1 MTKMM
6 KNLLLGVAAILGG
19 VHASVACTGISLTA
33 ADGSYIQARTIEWAY
48 GALKSEYV
56 IIPRGEA
63 LQSYTPTGMNGI
75 KFKARYGVVGLAV
88 VEKEFIAEGI
98 NEAGLSAGLF
108 FFPRYG
114 SYEAYESVDNL
125 RTLADLQVVQW
136 ILTQCATIDEV
147 KEAVERVRIVALEK
161 TAVVHWRIGDPTGRQ
176 VVMEIVDGKVGFYE
190 NEVGVI
196 TNAPGYIWQV
206 TNLENY
212 VNLRPGSAQSYQLGG
227 VTLEPNGGS
236 TAMHGLPGDFTP
248 PSRFVR
254 AAFFRNT
261 APTRA
266 TGIDTVLEAF
276 HLLNNFDVPI
286 AIENPAEH
294 NLPSATQWTSA
305 IDLSSRTVYYKTAYN
320 STIRSISL
328 DNIDFSKVKYAS
340 YPLDTV
346 QREPIKVLY

>member
-1 MTKMM
+1 MIKTM
-6 KNLLLGVAAILGG
+6 KNLLLGVAAMIGG
-19 VHASVACTGISLTA
+19 IHASVACTGISLTA
-33 ADGSYIQARTIEWAY
+33 ADGSYVQARTIEWAS
-48 GALKSEYV
+48 GALKSEFV

-63 LQSYTPTGMNGI
+63 LQSYTPTGMNGM

-88 VEKEFIAEGI
+88 VEMEFIAEGI

-114 SYEAYESVDNL
+114 SYESYESVDNP

-136 ILTQCATIDEV
+136 MLTQCATIDEV
-147 KEAVERVRIVALEK
+147 KEAVKHVRIVALEK
-161 TAVVHWRIGDPTGRQ
+161 TAVVHWRIGDPSGRQ
-176 VVMEIVDGKVGFYE
+176 VVMEIVDGNINFYE

-196 TNAPGYIWQV
+196 TNAPGYNWQV

-261 APTRA
+261 APQRA
-266 TGIDTVLEAF
+266 TGLDTVLEAF

-328 DNIDFSKVKYAS
+328 ANIDFARAKYAS
-340 YPLDTV
+340 YPLDVV
-346 QREPIKVLY
+346 QREQIEVLY

>member
-1 MTKMM
+1 MSKIM
-6 KNLLLGVAAILGG
+6 KNLLLGVAAMLGG

-63 LQSYTPTGMNGI
+63 LQSYTPTGTNGI

-88 VEKEFIAEGI
+88 VEREFIAEGI

-114 SYEAYESVDNL
+114 SYEAYESVDNAL
-125 RTLADLQVVQW
+125 TLADLQVVQW
-136 ILTQCATIDEV
+136 MLTQCATIDEV
-147 KEAVERVRIVALEK
+147 MEAVKRVRIVALEK
-161 TAVVHWRIGDPTGRQ
+161 TSVVHWRIGEPSGRQ
-176 VVMEIVDGKVGFYE
+176 VVMEIVEGKVGFYE

-196 TNAPGYIWQV
+196 TNAPGYTWQV

-212 VNLRPGSAQSYQLGG
+212 VNLRPGSAQSYKLGG

-266 TGIDTVLEAF
+266 TGLDTVLEAF

-305 IDLSSRTVYYKTAYN
+305 IDLSSRTIYYKTAYN
-320 STIRSISL
+320 STIRSIAL
-328 DNIDFSKVKYAS
+328 DNIDFARVKYAS

-346 QREPIKVLY
+346 QREPIQVLY

>member
-1 MTKMM
+1 MI
-6 KNLLLGVAAILGG
+6 KNLLVGVAAILGG

-56 IIPRGEA
+56 IIPRGEQ
-63 LQSYTPTGMNGI
+63 LQSYTPTGRNGI

-114 SYEAYESVDNL
+114 SYESYEAMDNP

-136 ILTQCATIDEV
+136 MLTQCATIDEV
-147 KEAVERVRIVALEK
+147 MAAVKHVRIVALEK

-176 VVMEIVDGKVGFYE
+176 VVMEIVDGKINFYE
-190 NEVGVI
+190 NEVGVL
-196 TNAPGYIWQV
+196 TNAPGFEWQV

-236 TAMHGLPGDFTP
+236 TAMLGLPGDFTP

-266 TGIDTVLEAF
+266 KGLDTVLEAF

-286 AIENPAEH
+286 AIENPSEH

-328 DNIDFSKVKYAS
+328 DNIDFARVKYAS
-340 YPLDTV
+340 YPLDAV
-346 QREPIKVLY
+346 QREPIQVLY

>member
-1 MTKMM
+1 M
-6 KNLLLGVAAILGG
+6 KNLLLGVAAMLGG

-63 LQSYTPTGMNGI
+63 LQSYTPTGTNGI

-88 VEKEFIAEGI
+88 VEREFIAEGI

-114 SYEAYESVDNL
+114 SYEAYESVDNAL
-125 RTLADLQVVQW
+125 TLADLQVVQW
-136 ILTQCATIDEV
+136 MLTQCATIDEV
-147 KEAVERVRIVALEK
+147 MEAVKHVRIVALEK
-161 TAVVHWRIGDPTGRQ
+161 TSVVHWRIGEPSGRQ
-176 VVMEIVDGKVGFYE
+176 VVMEIVEGKVGFYE

-196 TNAPGYIWQV
+196 TNAPGYTWQV

-212 VNLRPGSAQSYQLGG
+212 VNLRPGSAQSYKLGG

-261 APTRA
+261 EPTRA
-266 TGIDTVLEAF
+266 TGLDTVLEAF

-305 IDLSSRTVYYKTAYN
+305 IDLSSRTIYYKTAYN
-320 STIRSISL
+320 STIRSIAL
-328 DNIDFSKVKYAS
+328 DNIDFARVKYAS

-346 QREPIKVLY
+346 QREPIQVLY

>member
-1 MTKMM
+1 MIKTM
-6 KNLLLGVAAILGG
+6 KNLLLGVAAMIGG
-19 VHASVACTGISLTA
+19 IHASVACTGISLTA
-33 ADGSYIQARTIEWAY
+33 ADGSYVQARTIEWAY

-63 LQSYTPTGMNGI
+63 LQSYTPTGMNGM

-88 VEKEFIAEGI
+88 VEREFIAEGI

-114 SYEAYESVDNL
+114 SYESYESVDNP

-136 ILTQCATIDEV
+136 MLTQCATIDEV
-147 KEAVERVRIVALEK
+147 KEAVKHVRIVALEK
-161 TAVVHWRIGDPTGRQ
+161 TAVVHWRIGDPSGRQ
-176 VVMEIVDGKVGFYE
+176 VVMEIVDGNINFYE

-196 TNAPGYIWQV
+196 TNAPGYNWQV

-261 APTRA
+261 APQRA
-266 TGIDTVLEAF
+266 TGLDTVLEAF

-328 DNIDFSKVKYAS
+328 ANIDFARAKYAS
-340 YPLDTV
+340 YPLDVV
-346 QREPIKVLY
+346 QREQIEVLY